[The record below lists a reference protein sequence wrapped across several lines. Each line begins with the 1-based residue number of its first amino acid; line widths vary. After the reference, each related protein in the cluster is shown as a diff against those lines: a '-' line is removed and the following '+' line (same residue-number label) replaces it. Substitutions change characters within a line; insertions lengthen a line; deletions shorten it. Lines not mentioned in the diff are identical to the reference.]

1 MLEVFTS
8 GFTQNAKDA
17 SSENSPHGYVGG
29 IVVIAHVIGQGCGG
43 TRNSTKGTIRHCAGR
58 GGHSIDVLRDSNDL
72 RYLSDC
78 GACKINWVDNGRS
91 ESRKGMIAECGPGR
105 FLIDCSSYEVL
116 IVLRTV
122 NSLIKVLLVVLRIG
136 TQQMLRIT
144 PRSILTVLN
153 PLLIIF
159 IRSGYII
166 EHTRKGLIVHP
177 SINKRLRSSH
187 LYRRGIRLYKIGRTL
202 LRHNARSLLTSS
214 VFLRIKRKRSK
225 LLRYH

>member
-1 MLEVFTS
+1 MV
-8 GFTQNAKDA
+8 
-17 SSENSPHGYVGG
+17 
-29 IVVIAHVIGQGCGG
+29 
-43 TRNSTKGTIRHCAGR
+43 
-58 GGHSIDVLRDSNDL
+58 
-72 RYLSDC
+72 
-78 GACKINWVDNGRS
+78 
-91 ESRKGMIAECGPGR
+91 AECGSRG
-105 FLIDCSSYEVL
+105 FLVDCSSYEVL

-177 SINKRLRSSH
+177 SINKCLRSSH
-187 LYRRGIRLYKIGRTL
+187 LYRRRIRLYKIGRTL

-214 VFLRIKRKRSK
+214 VFLQIKRKRSK